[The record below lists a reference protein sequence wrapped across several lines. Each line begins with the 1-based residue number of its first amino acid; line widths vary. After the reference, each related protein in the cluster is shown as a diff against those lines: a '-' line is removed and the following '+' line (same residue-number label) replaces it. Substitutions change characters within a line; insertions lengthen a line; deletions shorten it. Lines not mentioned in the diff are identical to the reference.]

1 MSKDAT
7 IIYRVLFDAYS
18 PWKKDI
24 CIYLQEMS
32 YKGDCIQRG
41 NESHKSSHVEIPYS
55 HGSSSLLLHCVYSE
69 PALGNN

>member
-18 PWKKDI
+18 PWKK
-24 CIYLQEMS
+24 EMS